1 MPTLNGDLLPGLAAA
16 LGGGLL
22 LGIERERR
30 NSINGAANR
39 AGVRTFTTSALIGA
53 SCMLLN
59 DWAVA
64 VGALAIA
71 SLALS
76 AYVRQMDDDPSLTTP
91 LAMLATFF
99 LGAVSLQ
106 DPPLGAGLAV
116 ALAML
121 LHSEEALHHFARR
134 VLDERELSDVM
145 LLATSLLIVLPLL
158 PNRAID
164 PWSAVNPRQVWLIA
178 VLVIAINAAG
188 HVALRAMGARLGL
201 AVVGL
206 LGGFVSSTATVA
218 VMGQRARTDPQHFQV
233 CVAAALFS
241 CVATVLQLA
250 LVIGLVSIDLLLQ
263 LAVPLIATAMAT
275 AGIAGFHV
283 WRGRDG
289 VPSELP
295 PTFASRFALPHALLF
310 AAIVALSLLFSH
322 WLRDWLGDAGMLATA
337 ALTGL
342 IDVHAAAISVAKL
355 VSDAQV
361 PPPTASYALAAA
373 FSSNSLMKCIAAGT
387 GGTRYA
393 IQVAGGVLAINAT
406 LVAAIWWCA

>member
-1 MPTLNGDLLPGLAAA
+1 MNGELLPGLAAA

-30 NSINGAANR
+30 NSMNGAANR
-39 AGVRTFTTSALIGA
+39 AGVRTFTTAALIGA
-53 SCMLLN
+53 CCMLLN
-59 DWAVA
+59 DVAVA
-64 VGALAIA
+64 IGGLATA
-71 SLALS
+71 ALALS
-76 AYVRQMDDDPSLTTP
+76 AYVRQEDDDASLTTP

-99 LGAVSLQ
+99 LGALSLK
-106 DPPLGAGLAV
+106 DPKLGAGLAV

-134 VLDERELSDVM
+134 VLDARELSDVM

-158 PNRAID
+158 PDHPVD

-201 AVVGL
+201 AIVGL
-206 LGGFVSSTATVA
+206 LGGFVSSAATVA
-218 VMGQRARTDPQHFQV
+218 VMGQRARTDAQHLQV

-250 LVIGLVSIDLLLQ
+250 LVIGLVSMDMLRH
-263 LAVPLIATAMAT
+263 LALPLIATAMTT
-275 AGIAGFHV
+275 AGIAGFHA

-289 VPSELP
+289 VPGELP
-295 PTFASRFALPHALLF
+295 PTLASHFALPHALLF
-310 AAIVALSLLFSH
+310 AGIVALSLLFSS
-322 WLRDWLGDAGMLATA
+322 WLREWLGDAGVMATA
-337 ALTGL
+337 AVTGL
-342 IDVHAAAISVAKL
+342 VDVHAAAIGVAKL
-355 VSDAQV
+355 VSDAHV
-361 PPPTASYALAAA
+361 PSSTASYALAVA
-373 FSSNSLMKCIAAGT
+373 FSANSLMKCIAAGV

-393 IQVAGGVLAINAT
+393 LQVAGGVIAINAT
-406 LVAAIWWCA
+406 LVAAIWWCG